1 MDGIDLEQL
10 RTWIG
15 KARCDEDLISA
26 RQARLMA
33 ATVDHFSAER
43 IRDGEH
49 LPPLWHWIYFLEGL
63 PASRLG
69 NDGHPARGGFLP
81 PVPLQN
87 RMWAGGRLTFPAPLQ
102 IGSVVR
108 KESSILNVAHKSG
121 RAGDLVFVTVLH
133 ELKSAQGEPLIR
145 EEHDIVYKAASPPG
159 KAASVPAPA
168 PPAQFTRTFTPTTTT
183 LFRYS
188 ALTFNG
194 HRIHYDADY
203 CRQVEGY
210 AGLVIHGPL
219 IATMLANYAEEV
231 GGGRLVS
238 FNYRALSPALLG
250 ETITLH
256 ADLKEGRIT
265 LLATLAGGA
274 ACMHAEAVFV

>member
-1 MDGIDLEQL
+1 
-10 RTWIG
+10 
-15 KARCDEDLISA
+15 
-26 RQARLMA
+26 MA
-33 ATVDHFSAER
+33 ATVDYCSAER
-43 IRDGEH
+43 IRDGDC

-63 PASRLG
+63 PPGQLG

-81 PVPLQN
+81 PVPLPN
-87 RMWAGGRLTFPAPLQ
+87 RMWAGGRLSFPSPLR
-102 IGSVVR
+102 IGSVAR
-108 KESSILNVAHKSG
+108 KESSILNVTHKTG

-133 ELKSAQGEPLIR
+133 EFKSAQGEPLVR

-159 KAASVPAPA
+159 KPSAVPPPA
-168 PPAQFTRTFTPTTTT
+168 RPAQFTRIWAPTTTT

-194 HRIHYDADY
+194 HRIHYDTDY
-203 CRQVEGY
+203 CRTVEGY

-231 GGGRLVS
+231 SGCRLAA
-238 FNYRALSPALLG
+238 FDYRALAPALLG

-256 ADLKEGRIT
+256 ATVQDHRVT
-265 LLATLAGGA
+265 LHATQASGA
-274 ACMHAEAVFV
+274 PCLHAEAVLA